1 LVDKTPAEL
10 DPGTPSDTSIVHASE
25 NGVSTNSK
33 GHDERDISRLQGTA
47 PLYSSSKTYNVNDLV
62 TESGTVFRNITAITI
77 PEIFTPSKW
86 VAISGGSEVGN
97 RKVFNTKRQVSI
109 YPRND
114 FIVQLIMVGEGSFN
128 IDGDNTGFFDTDGLY
143 IEYRVTT
150 DMGAGDGGFFIV
162 NCLRREH
169 NFDITVKFRV
179 PATADRRFWTGFFT
193 ADPASDDNPTAE
205 HIGLRLSTS
214 ASNVNFVISHA
225 DGATQAETQL
235 AVADTAIHTIR
246 IVSDEANSKFQYS
259 FDGVALTD
267 ITTNI
272 PSATTDL
279 DIYSQVFAL
288 AGGTLPHWDFWF
300 LDGISDK

>member
-1 LVDKTPAEL
+1 MVNRTPAEL

-33 GHDERDISRLQGTA
+33 GHDERNISRLQGTA
-47 PLYSSSKTYNVNDLV
+47 PLYSSSKTYNLNDLV
-62 TESGTVFRNITAITI
+62 TESGTVFRNTTAIAI
-77 PEIFTPSKW
+77 PETFTPSKW
-86 VAISGGSEVGN
+86 VPLEIGN

-109 YPRND
+109 YPRNN
-114 FIVQLIMVGEGSFN
+114 FIVQLIMVGEGVFN
-128 IDGDNTGFFDTDGLY
+128 IEGDNTGFFDTDGFY

-193 ADPASDDNPTAE
+193 ADPSSGDNPIAE

-214 ASNVNFVISHA
+214 AGNVNFVISHA
-225 DGATQAETQL
+225 DGVTQAETQL
-235 AVADTAIHTIR
+235 AVADTDIHTIR
-246 IVSDEANSKFQYS
+246 IVADEANSKFQYS

-272 PSATTDL
+272 PASITDL
-279 DIYSQVFAL
+279 DIYSEITAL